1 MPVMQ
6 FPIQMLPTM
15 YGGYTGVPYSASQ
28 PLMALPSTQ
37 SNQAVTRLP
46 QGQTWHPGM
55 NHTQTA
61 PKING
66 TYHGVTSLPYTV
78 SQPLMAL
85 PSTERYQNATLLSQ
99 SQMWHPGMT
108 FTQPASSIQN
118 LVSKTSSI
126 AQLADIPPYQVAST
140 SRPPQ
145 SIPAAIHQPTEDRAL
160 QTAPLSLTYT
170 GHEESK
176 PTSKRTK
183 HESGSDYRPDE
194 LNVRNPAV
202 TEFSEYKLNV
212 ITNCI

>member
-1 MPVMQ
+1 MQ
-6 FPIQMLPTM
+6 FPIHMLPTM

-28 PLMALPSTQ
+28 PLMAVPSAER
-37 SNQAVTRLP
+37 NQAVTRLP

-61 PKING
+61 PTING
-66 TYHGVTSLPYTV
+66 SYHGVTSLPY
-78 SQPLMAL
+78 SASEPLMAL

-118 LVSKTSSI
+118 LASQASSI

-145 SIPAAIHQPTEDRAL
+145 SIPAAIHQPTGDRAL
-160 QTAPLSLTYT
+160 RTAKLSLTNT
-170 GHEESK
+170 GHEESE

-183 HESGSDYRPDE
+183 HESGSDYRPDG
-194 LNVRNPAV
+194 LNFRNPAV
-202 TEFSEYKLNV
+202 TELSEYKIHV
-212 ITNCI
+212 ITYCF